1 MDTGRA
7 ITQAIPV
14 PRASAVVKRVFRLN
28 VVSMEPPRTSA
39 SLRQSY
45 QRYLNP
51 NTNEFAV

>member
-14 PRASAVVKRVFRLN
+14 PSASAVVNRVFRVN
-28 VVSMEPPRTSA
+28 VVSMKPPSA
-39 SLRQSY
+39 SLLQSY